1 MAEKQFTW
9 IPFFKEFADKLLE
22 YKEKREELVEI
33 VYSLDGKYVNYIH
46 NDDGNKVTDIDPFS
60 VFAIFN
66 RGVADDNRKIILSH
80 FKDKLGIVSELPHD
94 YDGVPILNAQK
105 SIFFGKDNANT
116 QILYLWNL
124 FESAITRNQS
134 DFVDYFD
141 KLQQTKGIKWNLT
154 IGLFWIR
161 PNEYMPLDKNSQ
173 TYLKQLAINVF
184 PEDDITA
191 SNYSS
196 LLAQIKESVADKTF
210 AQLSFD
216 AWKKT
221 QTERIWMWSI
231 KPEWNSGDVFSSKT
245 LKIGKESKGE
255 LDFSSYK
262 DKKSLTLAYQKVAKN
277 EDYCIPGIYWDFMKE
292 IKIDDIVVL
301 FDTTRDEKKQYH
313 QLYGWGRFSSDYKL
327 VPNEECPI
335 QRDVEW
341 HCLLPDT
348 PIDDPDTK
356 NSIYFHSLQGTE
368 AANIKNLLNIDNNN
382 TSPIMQNTLSPKL
395 AKLLKTNHNLILTG
409 APGTGKTYLAKQIAK
424 EMGCT
429 DDEIGFVQFHPSYDY
444 TDFVEGLRPKQD
456 ETSDSNIGFER
467 RNGVFKD
474 FCTRALIKQSE
485 ESIKLEDGSTI
496 TSMLN
501 SNPTVWKVSLKGTG
515 DNPIRHDCLENG
527 YIRIGWH
534 EYGDVEDFNEFDGYT
549 QYGGKS
555 VLKAFQHQMK
565 EGDII
570 ASCYS
575 ENEVDAIGIVTGGYE
590 YDKKFD
596 KYPRYRKV
604 HWLVKN
610 IRENILAIND
620 NKKFTL
626 STVYRSNITVE
637 DALKIVA
644 KYNPLKSDQSTHV
657 DSTSYSITKS
667 TSSWNDKD
675 IDDAIENFKDYVKNS
690 GEEGV
695 TIKYLNS
702 SGYFIAIM
710 DTSGYLK
717 VKIANGNE
725 HHTSPNKI
733 KKYIKTM
740 DYDKLHDTYDPS
752 IGQFIIDQYLKGSE
766 TLRSITPNNRE
777 TKPFVFIIDEIN
789 RGEISKIFGE
799 LFFSIDPG
807 YRGEKGRVQTQY
819 QNMVEGGDAFKKGFY
834 VPENVYIIGT
844 MNDIDRSVESMDF
857 AFRRRFAFKEIKA
870 DENVGMLDGL
880 KWKDEAIER
889 MKRLN
894 KAISDT
900 EGLSS
905 AYHIGAS
912 YFLKLKNYDGDFSQ
926 LWEYHLDGLLREYLR
941 GMQNVDDDIKKLKE
955 AYDKSNNTS
964 TDGSDSNN

>member
-1 MAEKQFTW
+1 MEGKQFTW
-9 IPFFKEFADKLLE
+9 IPFYEELANKLLE
-22 YKEKREELVEI
+22 YKEKRKELVEI
-33 VYSLDGKYVNYIH
+33 VYSLDEKYVSYTL
-46 NDDGNKVTDIDPFS
+46 DVDRKRVSDIDPFS

-66 RGVADDNRKIILSH
+66 RGGSDENRKKILSH
-80 FKDKLGIVSELPHD
+80 FKEKLGIDADLPRD
-94 YDGVPILNAQK
+94 FDGVPILNALK
-105 SIFFGKDNANT
+105 SIFFGKDIADA
-116 QILYLWNL
+116 QISDLWNL
-124 FESAITRNQS
+124 FESAIYGNQP
-134 DFVDYFD
+134 DFEKFFD
-141 KLQQTKGIKWNLT
+141 KLQHTKGIKWNIT

-456 ETSDSNIGFER
+456 ATSDSNIGFER
-467 RNGVFKD
+467 KNGVFKD

-534 EYGDVEDFNEFDGYT
+534 EYGNVEDFNEFEGYT
-549 QYGGKS
+549 QHGGKT

-590 YDKKFD
+590 YDVNFEE
-596 KYPRYRKV
+596 YPRYRKV

-626 STVYRSNITVE
+626 STVYRSNITAG
-637 DALKIVA
+637 DALKIVE
-644 KYNPLKSDQSTHV
+644 KY
-657 DSTSYSITKS
+657 TKS
-667 TSSWNDKD
+667 NSSLTNHIVPNSFTETKALPVKGNV
-675 IDDAIENFKDYVKNS
+675 IDAIDAFKKDVRKLGKEGINIKSVRSSTNFQVTVNEKGTIFATNTKGKTVAASPREIEEYVRT
-690 GEEGV
+690 E
-695 TIKYLNS
+695 KYDES
-702 SGYFIAIM
+702 HATYEPGI
-710 DTSGYLK
+710 G
-717 VKIANGNE
+717 
-725 HHTSPNKI
+725 
-733 KKYIKTM
+733 KYIKE
-740 DYDKLHDTYDPS
+740 H
-752 IGQFIIDQYLKGSE
+752 YLNGKKEEIHIEDANPIAPDSSE
-766 TLRSITPNNRE
+766 RN
-777 TKPFVFIIDEIN
+777 PFVFIIDEIN

-807 YRGEKGRVQTQY
+807 YRGKKGMVQTQY

-857 AFRRRFAFKEIKA
+857 AFRRRFAFAEIKA
-870 DENVGMLDGL
+870 DENVGMLDDL

-894 KAISDT
+894 EAISKT

-912 YFLKLKNYDGDFSQ
+912 YFMKLKNYNGDFNQ
-926 LWEYHLDGLLREYLR
+926 LWEYHLEGLLHEYLR
-941 GMQNVDDDIKKLKE
+941 GMQGVEDSMKKLKN
-955 AYDKSNNTS
+955 AYDNANPSN
-964 TDGSDSNN
+964 GQ

>member
-1 MAEKQFTW
+1 MGNKQFTW
-9 IPFFKEFADKLLE
+9 IPFYEEFANKLLE
-22 YKEKREELVEI
+22 YKGKRKELVEI
-33 VYSLDGKYVNYIH
+33 VYSLEGKYVNYIH
-46 NDDGNKVTDIDPFS
+46 NDDGSNATDIDPFS

-66 RGVADDNRKIILSH
+66 RGVTDENRKTILSH
-80 FKDKLGIVSELPHD
+80 FKNKLGITTDLPHD
-94 YDGVPILNAQK
+94 YDGVPILNAQQ
-105 SIFFGKDNANT
+105 SIFFGRDTAGS
-116 QILYLWNL
+116 QIPDLWNL
-124 FESAITRNQS
+124 FESAINGNQPV
-134 DFVDYFD
+134 FEKFFD
-141 KLQQTKGIKWNLT
+141 NLQHTKGIKWNIT

-161 PNEYMPLDKNSQ
+161 PNKYMPLDGNSR
-173 TYLKQLAINVF
+173 TYLSQKGISIF
-184 PEDDITA
+184 PEKEITA
-191 SNYSS
+191 NNYLNLLKDVQNGFSNNIFDEKSLVELSYS
-196 LLAQIKESVADKTF
+196 
-210 AQLSFD
+210 
-216 AWKKT
+216 AWKL
-221 QTERIWMWSI
+221 
-231 KPEWNSGDVFSSKT
+231 SKND
-245 LKIGKESKGE
+245 KGINQVIQN
-255 LDFSSYK
+255 D
-262 DKKSLTLAYQKVAKN
+262 
-277 EDYCIPGIYWDFMKE
+277 
-292 IKIDDIVVL
+292 
-301 FDTTRDEKKQYH
+301 
-313 QLYGWGRFSSDYKL
+313 QL
-327 VPNEECPI
+327 
-335 QRDVEW
+335 
-341 HCLLPDT
+341 
-348 PIDDPDTK
+348 
-356 NSIYFHSLQGTE
+356 
-368 AANIKNLLNIDNNN
+368 
-382 TSPIMQNTLSPKL
+382 NTLSMQNNMTNKL
-395 AKLLKTNHNLILTG
+395 ISLLRSNHNLILTG

-424 EMGCT
+424 KMGCT

-456 ETSDSNIGFER
+456 ETSGSNIGFER

-667 TSSWNDKD
+667 SSSWNDKD

-690 GEEGV
+690 GKEGV
-695 TIKYLNS
+695 SIKYLNS

-857 AFRRRFAFKEIKA
+857 AFRRRFAFKEIRA

-880 KWKDEAIER
+880 EWKDEAIER

-912 YFLKLKNYDGDFSQ
+912 YFLKLKNYDGDFNQ

-941 GMQNVDDDIKKLKE
+941 GMQGVEDSMKKLKN
-955 AYDKSNNTS
+955 AYDNANPSN
-964 TDGSDSNN
+964 GQQQ